1 MTEIGRLITAMV
13 TPFDDEGR
21 VDYAQAKRLANA
33 LLDSG
38 SDGVIVSGTTGES
51 PTLTTEEKIRLYGEI
66 KDAIGDRGAVVAG
79 TGNYSTAESI
89 ELSQEA
95 EKAGVDGVLLV
106 VPYYNK
112 PPQEGLYQHFKAIAG
127 SRQPAL
133 RALQRD
139 QPHQPQHEPRHH
151 HPAEPCG
158 QYRRG
163 QGSGQRHG
171 PDNSHH

>member
-13 TPFDDEGR
+13 TPFDDEGQ
-21 VDYAQAKRLANA
+21 VDYTQAKRLANA

-51 PTLTTEEKIRLYGEI
+51 PTLTTAEKIRLYGEI

-95 EKAGVDGVLLV
+95 EKAAWTVVLLV

-112 PPQEGLYQHFKAIAG
+112 PPQEGPVPALQGHRWQ
-127 SRQPAL
+127 RQPAL

-151 HPAEPCG
+151 HPAEPRG

-163 QGSGQRHG
+163 QGSGQ
-171 PDNSHH
+171 